1 MGDDD
6 QVTTEDRPTEDFGDL
21 PEAKT
26 DDIDRA
32 PGGADATVLESDT
45 GAATVIGADPDTDL
59 LDDHVGTDKVP
70 EPLPAEQPLAAQTD
84 EEEVPDAIQEPEEP
98 ESDEQATDNTGGEP
112 APSG

>member
-1 MGDDD
+1 MGDDER
-6 QVTTEDRPTEDFGDL
+6 VTSEIGDL

-45 GAATVIGADPDTDL
+45 GAASVIRADPDTEL
-59 LDDHVGTDKVP
+59 LDDNVGDDDVSA
-70 EPLPAEQPLAAQTD
+70 PLTPDQPLSAQQ
-84 EEEVPDAIQEPEEP
+84 EEEKVPDAIQEPEEP
-98 ESDEQATDNTGGEP
+98 ESSEQETDNTGGEQ

>member
-6 QVTTEDRPTEDFGDL
+6 PVSTDDIGEL

-32 PGGADATVLESDT
+32 PGGADATILKSDT
-45 GAATVIGADPDTDL
+45 GAASILGESPDTEL
-59 LDDHVGTDKVP
+59 LDDHVGTDDVA
-70 EPLPAEQPLAAQTD
+70 EPVTADQPLSAQTD
-84 EEEVPDAIQEPEEP
+84 EEDVPDAIQEPEQP
-98 ESDEQATDNTGGEP
+98 ESDEQATDNTGGEE

>member
-6 QVTTEDRPTEDFGDL
+6 NVTSELGDL

-45 GAATVIGADPDTDL
+45 GASVITADPDTDL
-59 LDDHVGTDKVP
+59 LDDNVGDDDSTGKPVTPD
-70 EPLPAEQPLAAQTD
+70 QPLSAQQ
-84 EEEVPDAIQEPEEP
+84 EEEKVPDAIQEPEQP
-98 ESDEQATDNTGGEP
+98 ESEEQETDNTDGEQ